1 MTRTFPR
8 ASLNTSRLIRFL
20 NELAVSDA
28 ETPPQHL
35 AERLGRFL
43 DFSDAITLSAA
54 HDQLAKRAFEHA
66 PTEKEFVEQEFL
78 QVRNTLV
85 TSIIRSCTQAE
96 NARTK
101 LPVIKTQGVFEVAA
115 TYDLFHRF
123 YATHQQNIDTSARS
137 LRANLRNAIAG
148 TSPQLQ
154 QLVALDAAFDEIL
167 WERSRRLFAGI
178 PRLLE
183 KRYLHL
189 FKAHQETLAKQALA
203 KEAQEDDRT
212 RWQQP
217 GGWLDRFCKEMQ
229 GLLLAEL
236 DVRLQPA
243 LGLVEAFS
251 KEVNKHQ

>member
-8 ASLNTSRLIRFL
+8 ANLNSSRLIRFL

-54 HDQLAKRAFEHA
+54 HDQLAKQAFELA

-78 QVRNTLV
+78 QVRNSLV

-101 LPVIKTQGVFEVAA
+101 LPVIKTQGAFEVAA

-123 YATHQQNIDTSARS
+123 YATHQQNIDTNARS

-154 QLVALDAAFDEIL
+154 QLAALDAAFDEIL
-167 WERSRRLFAGI
+167 WERSRRLLASI

-183 KRYLHL
+183 KRFLHL
-189 FKAHQETLAKQALA
+189 FKAHQETLAKN
-203 KEAQEDDRT
+203 AQEDDRA